1 MKPIGVVSFGE
12 IDGMVLK
19 AIAAHILGYLRIDTE
34 IFSPL
39 EYPGYAY
46 DPRRLQYDA
55 GAILKAFESLPV
67 QSYAKV
73 IGVLDAD
80 LFVPI
85 LTYVFGEARQ
95 GGKCAVVSLYRLKNN
110 PDGSKA
116 SSPLFLERAAKVAL
130 HELGHLLNLTHCEDE
145 RCLMHFSGGIR
156 DLDTAPP
163 YFCRYCSVYLHDGLA
178 SL

>member
-1 MKPIGVVSFGE
+1 MRTIGVVPFGAV
-12 IDGMVLK
+12 DGIVLK
-19 AIAAHILGYLRIDTE
+19 SIAAHILGYLRIDTE

-55 GAILKAFESLPV
+55 GAILKAFESASF
-67 QSYAKV
+67 QGCAKV

-85 LTYVFGEARQ
+85 LSYVFGEARQ
-95 GGKCAVVSLYRLKNN
+95 GGKCALVSLHRLRKN
-110 PDGSKA
+110 PDGAEA
-116 SSPLFLERAAKVAL
+116 SSPVFLERTAKVAL

-178 SL
+178 AL